1 MNLLLQNY
9 FHFISVYIPAST
21 LLLYVLGL
29 ALSLLILYFALRP
42 LWRNRQHKSRESIRQ
57 DQELQRIRSEKKK
70 VEVSNEKLRKDVMK
84 KGQKLAATTLMVVRK
99 NELLVQIKNELKALE
114 ESSKNVEPIIRVID
128 KNLNQTDDWELFKDA
143 FNHTDRKFLKKLEKK
158 HPNLSPNDIRLCAYL
173 RLNLSSKEMAPL
185 FNISVRSVEI
195 KRYRLRKKM
204 NLSHDENLVNY
215 ILKL

>member
-1 MNLLLQNY
+1 MNLFLLNY
-9 FHFISVYIPAST
+9 FHFISESIPASK
-21 LLLYVLGL
+21 LLVYVLGL
-29 ALSLLILYFALRP
+29 ALVLFIIYAAFWAFKRFRHEKTSEVIHR
-42 LWRNRQHKSRESIRQ
+42 
-57 DQELQRIRSEKKK
+57 DQELKLVRHEKKE
-70 VEVSNEKLRKDVMK
+70 VEASNEKLRKDVLRK
-84 KGQKLAATTLMVVRK
+84 SKELAATTLMVVRK
-99 NELLVQIKNELKALE
+99 NELLAQIKNELRALE
-114 ESSKNVEPIIRVID
+114 ESSNNVKPIIRLID

-143 FNHTDRKFLKKLEKK
+143 FNTTDRKFLKKLEKR

>member
-1 MNLLLQNY
+1 MILFHLNNP
-9 FHFISVYIPAST
+9 HFITITFPDSKF
-21 LLLYVLGL
+21 LLYGFGLVLGL
-29 ALSLLILYFALRP
+29 FIIYLAYRAF
-42 LWRNRQHKSRESIRQ
+42 NRFGQKKTSEIINRE
-57 DQELQRIRSEKKK
+57 QELQMVRREKEKL
-70 VEVSNEKLRKDVMK
+70 EASNAKLRKDVVK
-84 KGQKLAATTLMVVRK
+84 KSQKLAATTLMVVRK
-99 NELLVQIKNELKALE
+99 NELLMQIKNELRSLK
-114 ESSKNVEPIIRVID
+114 ESSKNVESIIRGID
-128 KNLNQTDDWELFKDA
+128 RNLNQNDDWELFKDA
-143 FNHTDRKFLKKLEKK
+143 FNQTDRKFLKKLEKR